1 MIMVKEYIEQVMLS
15 AFSHHPLTD
24 AQPVPKQH
32 LPLSAQPVQFW
43 ISFIQHD
50 IIWYEVSLWKIWVS
64 CPVFVP
70 SQLLL
75 HPISFLLTGQYKKL
89 ESVYLSNKHCSAEQS
104 NQCVISIW
112 TDIRRLMVSCLFCLI
127 STARRWRA
135 LVLSVRSSLKSCQ
148 LCSGINK

>member
-15 AFSHHPLTD
+15 AVSHHPLTD

-32 LPLSAQPVQFW
+32 LPLSAQPVP

-70 SQLLL
+70 SL
-75 HPISFLLTGQYKKL
+75 P
-89 ESVYLSNKHCSAEQS
+89 
-104 NQCVISIW
+104 
-112 TDIRRLMVSCLFCLI
+112 
-127 STARRWRA
+127 
-135 LVLSVRSSLKSCQ
+135 
-148 LCSGINK
+148 